1 MLSPK
6 TKANIKKYHKG
17 RINNHIRSRGNL
29 LTYGTHAIQSKTQG
43 ILTSRQIE
51 AARKT
56 LKKHLKRRGCLWL
69 NVFPDVAKTKKPEK
83 TRMGKGKGRIH
94 LWCFKVHPGKILF
107 EVGGLNIKT
116 AKTAFS
122 KVAYKLP
129 FLTRII

>member
-1 MLSPK
+1 
-6 TKANIKKYHKG
+6 
-17 RINNHIRSRGNL
+17 
-29 LTYGTHAIQSKTQG
+29 
-43 ILTSRQIE
+43 
-51 AARKT
+51 
-56 LKKHLKRRGCLWL
+56 
-69 NVFPDVAKTKKPEK
+69 
-83 TRMGKGKGRIH
+83 MGKGKGRIH